1 MKKWEKFEKDC
12 VDFLNDKFKDYATF
26 VHQGGSDWTIPDI
39 EVSPKIG
46 GDSFYIEVKKSPA
59 QCGQFVLLPDV
70 VNKTFV
76 FSDKVKSE
84 NNDHAQKIIE
94 HMIQEFDKFSKVA
107 TDTATDGGNEKNEKI
122 EFEGAEQ
129 VFINWIINYY
139 KTKNVKFFITNGY
152 ALIPIDQFGNYFK
165 VTATYRKKKSGSG
178 KPTKKNFKDLKT
190 YVKKEHSVS
199 EMTQQDDSTVI
210 VNSCEDL
217 DGKKFILADVDTYRF
232 IENKAESTDE
242 GLIRYDIYKQVAVP
256 SNKRKKLKT
265 SLEKDYPRA
274 TVDLNK
280 QGSTVIM
287 DKEPENKTTTIDG
300 DKYIFIQ
307 GAKENTYDIYKLNP
321 VPNKSES
328 TLQKQLEARLNCSV
342 TLQDSKLIVKSGRQL
357 DGDEFRIQNTYR
369 FRREEDGTYEL
380 RRLGETNN
388 PNVIFKIKLV
398 PKGISHDKF
407 VEALQPKN
415 GRKA

>member
-12 VDFLNDKFKDYATF
+12 VKFLKKEFGNHATF
-26 VHQGGSDWTIPDI
+26 DRQGGSDPTIPDI
-39 EVSPKIG
+39 KVTLENSGKV
-46 GDSFYIEVKKSPA
+46 FYIEVKQAPA
-59 QCGQFVLLPDV
+59 RCGQFVVLPDDD
-70 VNKTFV
+70 NKTFV
-76 FSDKVKSE
+76 FSDKNKSE
-84 NNDHAQKIIE
+84 NNNDVQQIIA
-94 HMIQEFDKFSKVA
+94 HMEQEFDKFNKVA
-107 TDTATDGGNEKNEKI
+107 TEGGDEKI

-307 GAKENTYDIYKLNP
+307 RAKENTYDIYKLNP

-380 RRLGETNN
+380 RRLGETDN

>member
-1 MKKWEKFEKDC
+1 MKEWEKFEKDC
-12 VDFLNDKFKDYATF
+12 VEFLNDKFKDYATF

-39 EVSPKIG
+39 KVSPKIG

-59 QCGQFVLLPDV
+59 QCGQFVLLPGDG
-70 VNKTFV
+70 NTFV
-76 FSDKVKSE
+76 FSDKTKSK
-84 NNDHAQKIIE
+84 NNADVQKIIA
-94 HMIQEFDKFSKVA
+94 HMEQEFKKFSKVA
-107 TDTATDGGNEKNEKI
+107 TESGDEKI

-139 KTKNVKFFITNGY
+139 KTKDVKFFITNGH

-307 GAKENTYDIYKLNP
+307 RAKENIYDIYKLNP
-321 VPNKSES
+321 VPQNSRP
-328 TLQKQLEARLNCSV
+328 TLKKQLEARFNCSV
-342 TLQDSKLIVKSGRQL
+342 TLQDSELFVKSSQKLNGN
-357 DGDEFRIQNTYR
+357 EFKIEYNYQFNKTT
-369 FRREEDGTYEL
+369 DKTYEL